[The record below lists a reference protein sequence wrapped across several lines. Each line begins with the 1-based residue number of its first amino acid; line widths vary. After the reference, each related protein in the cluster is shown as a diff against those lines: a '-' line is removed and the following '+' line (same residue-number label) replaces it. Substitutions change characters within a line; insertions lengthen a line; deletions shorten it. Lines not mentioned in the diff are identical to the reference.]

1 MARIARRSAALAVA
15 RRPGALLRFLGARDA
30 PVLPRLVLL
39 AALVYL
45 VSPVDLVPDVV
56 PILGWLDDLGIV
68 SLAFFGAMRAAVAWD
83 ERRAATRDEPRPPR
97 QAQGSPA

>member
-1 MARIARRSAALAVA
+1 MARIARRTTAIAMA

-30 PVLPRLVLL
+30 PILPRLVLL

-56 PILGWLDDLGIV
+56 PILGWLDDLGVV
-68 SLAFFGAMRAAVAWD
+68 SLAFFGALRAAVAWD
-83 ERRAATRDEPRPPR
+83 EQSAAGKPL
-97 QAQGSPA
+97 APA